1 MGRRAIHALGMVAIA
16 AGLLW
21 PASAAGQNNKSAPA
35 AIPKTAQGHPVL
47 NGLWLFFDQ
56 TPLETPGAP
65 MRRRIGE
72 TTETAGSSDVAQRA
86 AQQRRADARGG
97 EQEVNPFYAEAAIR
111 VKENGIAK
119 RPSLVVDPP
128 DGKVPVLPG
137 PVAKTNE
144 RMDHYQDSYLFLNPA
159 ERCIT
164 YGVPGSQFP
173 GINASLR
180 ILETPD
186 NVGFVYESNGPR
198 IIPVD
203 GSPHLPQ
210 NVKLWNGDSRG
221 HWEGNTLVIEVTNY
235 NGKVPV
241 THNPDRLQG
250 IEPST
255 DLKVVERYTMVDAN
269 TINYDLTV
277 TDPNTYARP
286 WRVAFQLHRDQQ
298 NYKVFEYVCHEGN
311 FRFMNIV
318 LGGGRLKDKGPGAED
333 AVASATR
340 KAAQQAV
347 PAAAK

>member
-1 MGRRAIHALGMVAIA
+1 MGRRAVHALGMLAIA
-16 AGLLW
+16 MGMVW
-21 PASAAGQNNKSAPA
+21 PASAAGQNAKPSAA
-35 AIPKTAQGHPVL
+35 AIPKTAQGHPDL
-47 NGLWLFFDQ
+47 NGLWLYFDQ
-56 TPLETPGAP
+56 TPLESPGAP

-86 AQQRRADARGG
+86 AQQRRADSRGG

-111 VKENGIAK
+111 VKEIGVAK
-119 RPSLVVDPP
+119 RQSLVVDPA

-180 ILETPD
+180 ILETPQT
-186 NVGFVYESNGPR
+186 VGFVYEMNGPR

-210 NVKLWNGDSRG
+210 SVKLWNGDSRG
-221 HWEGNTLVIEVTNY
+221 HWEGDSLVIEVTNY

-277 TDPNTYARP
+277 TDPNTYVRP

-298 NYKVFEYVCHEGN
+298 AYKVFEYVCHEGN
-311 FRFMNIV
+311 LRFMNIV

-340 KAAQQAV
+340 KAAE
-347 PAAAK
+347 AAATGAAK